1 MIDNLDSVS
10 GMIHV
15 HKDILNCPE
24 LNAIALV
31 DSQIRAYIRK
41 NTFPTDFGNGVYI
54 LPIQMFEEVDST
66 LTELKKDRD
75 VLIEKFKDMYDQRKL
90 EAETRL
96 GRFYEEKDYPSIEKL
111 NACFDFRIQYL
122 SFDVPKNL
130 KNIRSEIYE
139 RELEKVDKMWL
150 RTLEIIKTSLYSDFG
165 KLLEHLKERL
175 APDSNGKAKKFKEA
189 TLLNLIDFTQTF
201 DKKNIICDPK
211 LAKIVNDL
219 RLQIIN
225 LDSKSLRD
233 NEKIRIVHPKY
244 VIINY
249 DMFIREYTFEKI
261 TNSNMSVKDIVLVT
275 SNKK

>member
-233 NEKIRIVHPKY
+233 NEKIRGITLNHLQAALSEMQDDNKSITTR
-244 VIINY
+244 IIS
-249 DMFIREYTFEKI
+249 FE
-261 TNSNMSVKDIVLVT
+261 
-275 SNKK
+275 